1 VVVRWWCGGAAVVVV
16 VVWWWCGG
24 GGGGGFYITFIEN
37 VLQSNPFAHFT
48 RQSISLYPS
57 F

>member
-1 VVVRWWCGGAAVVVV
+1 VVVRWWCGGGAVVVR
-16 VVWWWCGG
+16 WWCGG
-24 GGGGGFYITFIEN
+24 GGGGGVGGFYITFIEN